1 MTFSP
6 NSALENKRWIMENKR
21 FTKNDEGFI
30 CKNCG
35 REVLP
40 LRYTSRNHCPFCLC
54 SLHVDINPGDRAND
68 CGGIL
73 RPVQTLPDP
82 KKGFIIIHRCDR
94 CGATVRN
101 KAALDGDQADDGD
114 LLIRLTAGLN

>member
-1 MTFSP
+1 
-6 NSALENKRWIMENKR
+6 MEEKR
-21 FTKNDEGFI
+21 FKKNDEGFI

-40 LRYTSRNHCPFCLC
+40 LGYTSRNHCPFCLC

-73 RPVQTLPDP
+73 RPIQTLPDP
-82 KKGFIIIHRCDR
+82 KRGYIIIHRCDK

-101 KAALDGDQADDGD
+101 RAAHEAKVQPDDND
-114 LLIRLTAGLN
+114 LLIRLTAGIGR

>member
-1 MTFSP
+1 MQ
-6 NSALENKRWIMENKR
+6 EKR
-21 FTKNDEGFI
+21 FKKNDNGFV

-35 REVLP
+35 KEVLA
-40 LRYTSRNHCPFCLC
+40 LGYSSRNHCPFCLC

-73 RPVQTLPDP
+73 VPIKALPDA
-82 KKGFIIIHRCDR
+82 KKGFILIHKCSR

-101 KAALDGDQADDGD
+101 KTAHEAKVQPDNMD
-114 LLIRLTAGLN
+114 LIIKLTAGKA